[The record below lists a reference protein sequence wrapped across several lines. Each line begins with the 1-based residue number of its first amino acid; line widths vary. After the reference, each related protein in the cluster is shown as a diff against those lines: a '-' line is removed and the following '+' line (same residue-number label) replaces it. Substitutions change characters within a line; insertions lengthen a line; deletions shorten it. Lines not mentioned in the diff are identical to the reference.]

1 MSVNLPTTLL
11 RSFVAIVDSGSLLGA
26 SHQVMLSQSTLSS
39 QIKNLESQLKQPL
52 FQRDG
57 RRLVLTAAGQLLLTY
72 ARKMLALHDE
82 AVSAIGSNAL
92 SGPIRIGIVQ
102 DFSDAFLRGLL
113 SDFSGQFPETQVYVK
128 VSRTV
133 QLRKLIADGELDIV
147 IGMGDVTDE
156 AAIAAQPMYWFGNP
170 AALKQP
176 VISLALLEAP
186 CRFREA
192 ALAALDAAG
201 RAYRIAIEAPNLSAL
216 KAAVDAQLGI
226 TCRTLLFA
234 ERDQMLSGRALPAL
248 PEIGFVLHSA
258 PIPSPAAAHFLG
270 VAADALSVL

>member
-11 RSFVAIVDSGSLLGA
+11 RSFVAIVDSGSLLNA

-39 QIKNLESQLKQPL
+39 QVKNLESQLKQPL
-52 FQRDG
+52 FRRDG
-57 RRLVLTAAGQLLLTY
+57 RRLVLTAAGQLLLSY

-82 AVSAIGSNAL
+82 AVSAISSNAL

-133 QLRKLIADGELDIV
+133 QLRKLIADGDLDIV

-156 AAIAAQPMYWFGNP
+156 ATVAAQPMCWFGQP
-170 AALKQP
+170 TASKQE

-186 CRFREA
+186 CRFRDA
-192 ALAALDAAG
+192 ALSVLDASG
-201 RAYRIAIEAPNLSAL
+201 RGYRIAIEAPNLSTL
-216 KAAVDAQLGI
+216 KAAVDAGLGI
-226 TCRTLLFA
+226 TCRTALFA
-234 ERDQMLSGRALPAL
+234 ERHQMLSARSLPML
-248 PEIGFVLHSA
+248 PEIGFVLHAA
-258 PIPSPAAAHFLG
+258 PALSPAASHFRS
-270 VAADALSVL
+270 AAQGALTGL

>member
-113 SDFSGQFPETQVYVK
+113 SDFSAQFPETQVYVK

-156 AAIAAQPMYWFGNP
+156 AAVAAQPMCWFGNP

-176 VISLALLEAP
+176 VVSLALLEAP

-192 ALAALDAAG
+192 ALAALDETG

-234 ERDQMLSGRALPAL
+234 ERDQMLSGRALPPL

-258 PIPSPAAAHFLG
+258 PILSPAATHFLG
-270 VAADALSVL
+270 VAADALSGL